1 MESKAPIVKV
11 NNKEPRSKFSKIL
24 YSQTI
29 APYVFVLPF
38 IITFAVFFVYPVFSA
53 FSMSFQEIV
62 PGESKFVGLD
72 NYQEIWNPMFKK
84 AVMNSAIYTVLT
96 LALLIPIPLVLAVL
110 LNSKV
115 MILKDMF
122 RATLFIPALTS
133 VVVAGTIFRMAF
145 GELEGSLMNSIVTS
159 LGFEKQKWLGD
170 QWLGMMTLLILACWR
185 WIGVNLLYF
194 LAGLQNIPK
203 ELYESASIDGATTW
217 KQFTNITMPMLKPI
231 TIYVF
236 TISIYGGLAMFTE
249 SFVLWSGNRSPKDI
263 GLTIVGYLYRTG
275 WEQFNL
281 GLGAAVGVALLGI
294 TLIVTIIQLTFFG
307 MFRKES

>member
-1 MESKAPIVKV
+1 MSRI
-11 NNKEPRSKFSKIL
+11 SKFF
-24 YSQTI
+24 YSQSF
-29 APYVFVLPF
+29 APYIFVLPF
-38 IITFAVFFVYPVFSA
+38 ILSFSIFFVYPVLSS

-72 NYQEIWNPMFKK
+72 NFERLWNPTFRQ
-84 AVMNSAIYTVLT
+84 AIANSAVYTVLT
-96 LALLIPIPLVLAVL
+96 IVLLIPIPLVIAVF
-110 LNSKV
+110 LNSKT
-115 MILKDMF
+115 MILKNMF

-133 VVVAGTIFRMAF
+133 VVVAGTVFRLAF
-145 GELEGSLMNSIVTS
+145 GELEGSLMNSLVIA
-159 LGFEKQKWLGD
+159 LGFEKQKWLGS
-170 QWLGMMTLLILACWR
+170 QSLGMMTLLILACWR

-203 ELYESASIDGATTW
+203 EMYESASIDGATPW
-217 KQFTNITMPMLKPI
+217 KQFTNITLPLLKPI

-249 SFVLWSGNRSPKDI
+249 SFILWSGNRSPKDI

-281 GLGAAVGVALLGI
+281 GLGAAVGVTLLAI
-294 TLIVTIIQLTFFG
+294 TLIVTLIQLTFFG
-307 MFRKES
+307 MFKEGR